1 MWIYSKASESKFASY
16 REVCQARDMEIAHCL
31 LEDLKICAEDDVNL
45 LCYMAVD
52 VFQKFPDESRNNS
65 ELLHLYVSNID
76 GTQLYQLVVQCLLGA
91 LVLFDKDPSVIE
103 LLGKPKTSEYHLD
116 FGNDLIFLN
125 VNVFV
130 INRI

>member
-1 MWIYSKASESKFASY
+1 
-16 REVCQARDMEIAHCL
+16 MEIAHCL
-31 LEDLKICAEDDVNL
+31 LEDLKICAEDDVTL

-103 LLGKPKTSEYHLD
+103 LLGKPKTSECHLN
-116 FGNDLIFLN
+116 FGNGLIFLK

>member
-1 MWIYSKASESKFASY
+1 
-16 REVCQARDMEIAHCL
+16 MEIAHCL

-76 GTQLYQLVVQCLLGA
+76 GTQLFQLVVQCLLGA

-103 LLGKPKTSEYHLD
+103 LLGKPKTSECHLN
-116 FGNDLIFLN
+116 FGNGLIFLN

-130 INRI
+130 INSI